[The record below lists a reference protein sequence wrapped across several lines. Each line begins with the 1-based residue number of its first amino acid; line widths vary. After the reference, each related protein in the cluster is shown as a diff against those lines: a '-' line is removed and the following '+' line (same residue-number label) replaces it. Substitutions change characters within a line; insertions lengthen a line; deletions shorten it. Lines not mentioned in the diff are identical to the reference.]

1 MRVVDEMDRTQR
13 IRRTKMAA
21 PHQRSM
27 FSLDRSAM
35 SASLVVALACCAS
48 LALAEDNNSNSN
60 SNYAAQYYNGSD
72 SGICKVYDG
81 SDIFTILIQ
90 AFLALAAMASL
101 YIKRLRGHPRRTLS
115 TWFLDVSKQGFGAAY
130 AHVLN
135 MLIAGSIV
143 NNVRGSSSENGSSS
157 STATTLQDECAWY
170 GMSYLLDTTLGLL
183 LAVIGLQWLERTAKA
198 RRWTALEHSGV
209 YSGDTA
215 LSHWTAQVTA
225 WIVILTIVK
234 ILIYAFIWV
243 CSAPLASI
251 GSLLFAPFTG
261 YKHLELLFV
270 MILFPGILNV
280 VYFWIADSY
289 LQAASD
295 QTAAHEHDESTL
307 EDKKEALLSPE
318 TQLVSGRPAP
328 PPSWSS
334 LASNGLVQPSTT
346 TASV

>member
-1 MRVVDEMDRTQR
+1 
-13 IRRTKMAA
+13 
-21 PHQRSM
+21 
-27 FSLDRSAM
+27 
-35 SASLVVALACCAS
+35 
-48 LALAEDNNSNSN
+48 
-60 SNYAAQYYNGSD
+60 
-72 SGICKVYDG
+72 
-81 SDIFTILIQ
+81 LIQ

-101 YIKRLRGHPRRTLS
+101 YIKRLREHPRRTLS

-143 NNVRGSSSENGSSS
+143 NNVRGSNDDGSSS
-157 STATTLQDECAWY
+157 SSSSSSTTTTLQDECAWY

-198 RRWTALEHSGV
+198 RHWTALEHSGV

-225 WIVILTIVK
+225 WIFILTLVK
-234 ILIYAFIWV
+234 ILIYAFIWI
-243 CSAPLASI
+243 CSAPLAAV

-289 LQAASD
+289 LQAAAD

-318 TQLVSGRPAP
+318 TQLAPTTATTGRPAP

-334 LASNGLVQPSTT
+334 LASNGLVQPST
-346 TASV
+346 ASV

>member
-1 MRVVDEMDRTQR
+1 M
-13 IRRTKMAA
+13 
-21 PHQRSM
+21 
-27 FSLDRSAM
+27 SLA
-35 SASLVVALACCAS
+35 VVALCACAS
-48 LALAEDNNSNSN
+48 LSLAEDSSSSSN

-72 SGICKVYDG
+72 SGVCKVYDG
-81 SDIFTILIQ
+81 GDMFTILIQ

-101 YIKRLRGHPRRTLS
+101 YIKRLREHPRRTLS

-143 NNVRGSSSENGSSS
+143 NNVRDSSNEDGSSN
-157 STATTLQDECAWY
+157 TTTTLQDECAWY

-198 RRWTALEHSGV
+198 RHWTALEHSGV

-225 WIVILTIVK
+225 WIAILTLVK
-234 ILIYAFIWV
+234 VLIYAFIWI
-243 CSAPLASI
+243 CSAPLATV

-289 LQAASD
+289 LQAAAD

-318 TQLVSGRPAP
+318 TQLTTGHPAP
-328 PPSWSS
+328 PPSWST
-334 LASNGLVQPSTT
+334 LASNGLVQPST
-346 TASV
+346 ASV

>member
-1 MRVVDEMDRTQR
+1 MTVVVDEMDRTQR
-13 IRRTKMAA
+13 IRRTKMA
-21 PHQRSM
+21 QRSSL

-35 SASLVVALACCAS
+35 SVSMVALACCAS
-48 LALAEDNNSNSN
+48 LALAEDDNGN

-101 YIKRLRGHPRRTLS
+101 YIKRLREHPRRTLS

-143 NNVRGSSSENGSSS
+143 NNVRGSNDDGSSS
-157 STATTLQDECAWY
+157 SSSTTTTLQDECAWY

-198 RRWTALEHSGV
+198 RHWTALEHSGV

-234 ILIYAFIWV
+234 ILIYAFIWI

-318 TQLVSGRPAP
+318 TQLVTGRPAP